1 MISMG
6 IADTLRTMRNE
17 DASMRV
23 RERADTAWLQLLG
36 ARRIVIEEE
45 EEEGGAGEGRVTL
58 SAEAMGRFEMLPGH
72 RGPRVQMIDPAS
84 AVVAMDE
91 ELALREEVEEEED
104 FMEEEEDG
112 DDQGYW

>member
-1 MISMG
+1 MG

-36 ARRIVIEEE
+36 ARRIVM

-58 SAEAMGRFEMLPGH
+58 SSEDMDRFEMIQGH

-84 AVVAMDE
+84 MVVAMDE
-91 ELALREEVEEEED
+91 ELALREEAEEED